1 MFIRL
6 INNTESR
13 KGDPIIINVNSIISV
28 YENHVDGG
36 SLSTVIFGQNDLTWN
51 VEESLEEVYNK
62 IESSLKRI

>member
-6 INNTESR
+6 INNTENR